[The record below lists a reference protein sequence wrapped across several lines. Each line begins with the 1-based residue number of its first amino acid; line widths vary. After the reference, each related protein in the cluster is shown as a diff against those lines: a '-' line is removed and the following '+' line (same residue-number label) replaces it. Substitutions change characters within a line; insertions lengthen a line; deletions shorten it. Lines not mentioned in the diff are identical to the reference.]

1 MEASRWYLDTVIR
14 EFKAKGY
21 ENLRLDGFY
30 WYDEVM
36 HYDVDPLV
44 LETVQGV
51 TDYVHSLENV
61 SNLLD
66 PLLPVLRVPRLE
78 DLRL

>member
-1 MEASRWYLDTVIR
+1 MADRRKASGGIWTTVIR

-36 HYDVDPLV
+36 HYDVKDPLV
-44 LETVQGV
+44 LKQLPGV
-51 TDYVHSLENV
+51 
-61 SNLLD
+61 
-66 PLLPVLRVPRLE
+66 
-78 DLRL
+78 